1 MEKDSKLFGSLNK
14 IRQEIVVNNVHY
26 KEMLPIFVNALL
38 EWFDITRRYMPW
50 RHTENAYEIYL
61 SEIMLQQT
69 QVARVLNFYPQFLES
84 FSSFESISKAS
95 LHEVLAAWQGLGY
108 NRRALNL
115 HKAAVLIVNEY
126 DGRLPKEKEKLLALP
141 GIGNGTA
148 GSLRAFVFNE
158 PSVFI
163 ETNIRALFSFVFFP
177 HATCIDDKQLL
188 PLIEHAV
195 QKEARQWYYALMD
208 AGNLIKSKFNYA
220 NSNSKHYRKQSAF
233 QGSKR
238 QLRATIISHI
248 LKKECMHLTEL
259 QKLIDTKYSVETIV
273 EELVCEGFLVAE
285 KDGLY
290 RIF

>member
-1 MEKDSKLFGSLNK
+1 
-14 IRQEIVVNNVHY
+14 
-26 KEMLPIFVNALL
+26 
-38 EWFDITRRYMPW
+38 
-50 RHTENAYEIYL
+50 
-61 SEIMLQQT
+61 MLQQT

-95 LHEVLAAWQGLGY
+95 LHEVLATWQGLGY

-115 HKAAVLIVNEY
+115 HKVPKFIVNEY

-208 AGNLIKSKFNYA
+208 AGNLIKSKLTMQTVI
-220 NSNSKHYRKQSAF
+220 KHYRKQSAF

-285 KDGLY
+285 KDDLY
-290 RIF
+290 QIF